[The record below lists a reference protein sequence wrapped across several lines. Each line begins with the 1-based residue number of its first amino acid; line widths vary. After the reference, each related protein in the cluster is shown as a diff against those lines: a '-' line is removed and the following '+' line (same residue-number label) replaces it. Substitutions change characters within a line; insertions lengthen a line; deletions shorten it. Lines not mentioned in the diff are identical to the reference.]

1 MAEIDHIEIV
11 PDKFGW
17 SVRVYTNGV
26 NFEKHDISDAMQWVH
41 ETERTLG
48 KWLADG
54 PADFHNEQIGTDDA
68 EAVRLIGEAA
78 LKCADGIK
86 RAIDPDLVR
95 DIERGK

>member
-26 NFEKHDISDAMQWVH
+26 NFEKHDIGDAMQWVH

-48 KWLADG
+48 RWLADG
-54 PADFHNEQIGTDDA
+54 PADFHNVPTEI
-68 EAVRLIGEAA
+68 
-78 LKCADGIK
+78 DGWP
-86 RAIDPDLVR
+86 ANPDLVR
-95 DIERGK
+95 DLERGK